1 MLFTEHNNSCVSFD
15 INNFIW
21 NSMTSLQSDD
31 EQNRQE
37 RQQKQICSKYMQHNN
52 NRQINNET
60 TMTPKIGEATKI
72 GQQPEKI
79 NFEDSRNIERTNN
92 KNNIRTTN
100 KTVILRTQKSSRNN
114 SHPRLL
120 TKIVVLFLFCYIPLM
135 VNARQR
141 RLLDGES
148 SSEGES
154 LPNSEITLPEECY
167 HRYSN
172 TDHHSSLMHWLHRKN
187 SSHYS
192 PISPSYQQA
201 LLKLQAQELAH
212 GVQVTSGASSCN
224 TRKMK
229 VISATTPLRERAL
242 CQFEYILN
250 YNPQRIPSTFT
261 EVKCSCPKPSIR
273 MVGNRMFECEPL
285 RYQVRVLL
293 FDPQCLTYVE
303 HIETIALA
311 CLPVIQ
317 ANTNAEGESDEA
329 MVQVPADAPSF
340 IPT

>member
-1 MLFTEHNNSCVSFD
+1 MDILPLKEKNNKKTTKQNNNKKYKIISSLFSNNKLL
-15 INNFIW
+15 ILIIY
-21 NSMTSLQSDD
+21 LI
-31 EQNRQE
+31 
-37 RQQKQICSKYMQHNN
+37 ICS
-52 NRQINNET
+52 ICS
-60 TMTPKIGEATKI
+60 IA
-72 GQQPEKI
+72 
-79 NFEDSRNIERTNN
+79 
-92 KNNIRTTN
+92 
-100 KTVILRTQKSSRNN
+100 
-114 SHPRLL
+114 
-120 TKIVVLFLFCYIPLM
+120 
-135 VNARQR
+135 NARQR
-141 RLLDGES
+141 RLLLE
-148 SSEGES
+148 EEEE
-154 LPNSEITLPEECY
+154 NIENNNNNNEITLPEECY

-192 PISPSYQQA
+192 PISPSYQQE

-261 EVKCSCPKPSIR
+261 EVKCSCPKPSVK

-293 FDPQCLTYVE
+293 FDPECLTYVE

-311 CLPVIQ
+311 CIPVIQ
-317 ANTNAEGESDEA
+317 VANTNAEVDSEESM
-329 MVQVPADAPSF
+329 MVQIPANAPSF

>member
-1 MLFTEHNNSCVSFD
+1 MLFNFSEHNSRSSFV
-15 INNFIW
+15 NNFIW
-21 NSMTSLQSDD
+21 SSMTSLQSDD
-31 EQNRQE
+31 EQK
-37 RQQKQICSKYMQHNN
+37 RQQRQKQLCKKYMQHN
-52 NRQINNET
+52 
-60 TMTPKIGEATKI
+60 KI
-72 GQQPEKI
+72 GQVTEEEIMPNKMPKMTAKSTISTKI
-79 NFEDSRNIERTNN
+79 NVEDSRNTKRTNY
-92 KNNIRTTN
+92 KNNTRT
-100 KTVILRTQKSSRNN
+100 KTLGILRTEKSRNI
-114 SHPRLL
+114 SHSRLL
-120 TKIVVLFLFCYIPLM
+120 PLVVLFLVCYIPLM
-135 VNARQR
+135 ANARQR
-141 RLLDGES
+141 RLLDGP
-148 SSEGES
+148 EGES

-261 EVKCSCPKPSIR
+261 EVKCSCPKPSVR

-329 MVQVPADAPSF
+329 MVQVPADAPSY

>member
-1 MLFTEHNNSCVSFD
+1 MLFTEHNNSCASFD

-21 NSMTSLQSDD
+21 NSMTSLQRDD

-37 RQQKQICSKYMQHNN
+37 RQQKQLCNKYMQHNN

-148 SSEGES
+148 SSSEGES

-212 GVQVTSGASSCN
+212 GVQV
-224 TRKMK
+224 
-229 VISATTPLRERAL
+229 ISATTPLRERAL

-285 RYQVRVLL
+285 RYQ
-293 FDPQCLTYVE
+293 
-303 HIETIALA
+303 
-311 CLPVIQ
+311 

>member
-1 MLFTEHNNSCVSFD
+1 M
-15 INNFIW
+15 
-21 NSMTSLQSDD
+21 
-31 EQNRQE
+31 
-37 RQQKQICSKYMQHNN
+37 Y
-52 NRQINNET
+52 
-60 TMTPKIGEATKI
+60 
-72 GQQPEKI
+72 
-79 NFEDSRNIERTNN
+79 
-92 KNNIRTTN
+92 
-100 KTVILRTQKSSRNN
+100 
-114 SHPRLL
+114 
-120 TKIVVLFLFCYIPLM
+120 Y
-135 VNARQR
+135 
-141 RLLDGES
+141 
-148 SSEGES
+148 
-154 LPNSEITLPEECY
+154 
-167 HRYSN
+167 
-172 TDHHSSLMHWLHRKN
+172 
-187 SSHYS
+187 
-192 PISPSYQQA
+192 
-201 LLKLQAQELAH
+201 LKAQELAH